1 MLTSLHAELKTLA
14 QTRRDEHGSLA
25 EEMGTLKQLML
36 EVRERQNQVD
46 EGAGGHAKAHGR
58 LERGVSQYLDPY
70 SSSTD
75 SSACGGRHFA
85 RHAVSPFLDP
95 VDDGARQDVDTE
107 PKEEVDTE
115 HTDTDGRVNIRKSIS
130 AGLKNL
136 RKSSCEDSAE
146 QKQRS
151 PATEAPQ
158 EGSDVKKSALKS
170 KPLGLRHRDVQV
182 NRCEPCACS

>member
-1 MLTSLHAELKTLA
+1 MAVA
-14 QTRRDEHGSLA
+14 P
-25 EEMGTLKQLML
+25 
-36 EVRERQNQVD
+36 
-46 EGAGGHAKAHGR
+46 AKAVAPTEAG
-58 LERGVSQYLDPY
+58 ESG
-70 SSSTD
+70 TD
-75 SSACGGRHFA
+75 VEPS
-85 RHAVSPFLDP
+85 L
-95 VDDGARQDVDTE
+95 GANRRASLGAN
-107 PKEEVDTE
+107 
-115 HTDTDGRVNIRKSIS
+115 TDGRVNIRKSIS
-130 AGLKNL
+130 AGMWKNL